1 MRHARTGAGG
11 QVLLVTLD
19 NPRRANAYTTP
30 MLVQLRSLL
39 ADARSAAESRAKA
52 PAPPGRAATQSVAES
67 RSIAAA
73 VITGSAGYFCAGA
86 DLDELAARGAEDAF
100 ALLSRE
106 VFDLLADAPWP
117 TIAAIDGAAVAG
129 GLELAL
135 ACDLRV
141 CSARSVFRFPEVEL
155 GLVPAAGGVR
165 RLVAEVGLA
174 RAREVI
180 LFGRTLDAQAALQ
193 WGLVAHV
200 VDDPLPH
207 AVGLAETAAQRDP
220 VCLTVAKLL
229 LQERAGASPGR
240 GAEAIAQ
247 ALLYGRRNRG
257 RDA

>member
-1 MRHARTGAGG
+1 VRHARTGAGG
-11 QVLLVTLD
+11 HVLLVTLD

-30 MLVQLRSLL
+30 LLLQLRSLL
-39 ADARSAAESRAKA
+39 ADAR
-52 PAPPGRAATQSVAES
+52 GD

-73 VITGSAGYFCAGA
+73 VVTGSAGYFCAGA
-86 DLDELAARGAEDAF
+86 DLGELAARDAEDAF

-129 GLELAL
+129 GFELAL

-141 CSARSVFRFPEVEL
+141 CSARSVFRLPEVEL

-165 RLVAEVGLA
+165 RLAGEVGLA

-180 LFGRTLDAQAALQ
+180 LFGRTLDAATALQ

-200 VDDPLPH
+200 VDDPLSH
-207 AVGLAETAAQRDP
+207 AVGLAEAAGKRDP

-229 LQERAGASPGR
+229 LQESAGASPGR
-240 GAEAIAQ
+240 GTEAIAQ
-247 ALLYGRRNRG
+247 ALLYGRRHRS